1 MAAPLSPRAQAI
13 FDAGTE
19 RRRAAADAFAASGT
33 LGDEVQRRMRR
44 KAHYELA
51 VAFDRQEAARLAHV
65 EERVARNLAF
75 NSGSASPCG
84 PREPAAFPLSA
95 AGSTHSMPGLTRLLS
110 NIIQHG
116 KAA

>member
-1 MAAPLSPRAQAI
+1 MAVPLTPRAQAI

-51 VAFDRQEAARLAHV
+51 VAFDRQNAARLARV
-65 EERVARNLAF
+65 EERTAQNIAF
-75 NSGSASPCG
+75 NSGTPAGDAPAASPPC
-84 PREPAAFPLSA
+84 
-95 AGSTHSMPGLTRLLS
+95 AGASKFMPGVDRLLS

>member
-1 MAAPLSPRAQAI
+1 MLPLTPRAQAI
-13 FDAGTE
+13 FDAGAE

-44 KAHYELA
+44 AAHYEMA

-75 NSGSASPCG
+75 SSGTPAGDAPAASPPC
-84 PREPAAFPLSA
+84 
-95 AGSTHSMPGLTRLLS
+95 AGASFFR
-110 NIIQHG
+110 
-116 KAA
+116 KVA